1 MRIAITGAAGG
12 IGGKTSE
19 FLEERGHQVLAI
31 DRDEEGLAEVKAT
44 ETFCFDIRDEE
55 EVKEFVEGEEFEVL
69 VNSAGYQEAGSIED
83 TPAEVVEEM
92 YGDNVFG
99 MLNMIRN
106 SLPMLR
112 EKSGRIVNISSLA
125 GRSTVPF
132 YGIYSSTKFSVEAIS
147 DALRG
152 EVNDFDVD
160 VVIVEPGYI
169 RTGFNVRGREAV
181 EKYMPDSVYSER
193 YEKFLDQ
200 GGIPGTDEERAG
212 EVVAKAVEASGPK
225 RRYTITWL
233 AWVAPKLKRF
243 LPRKLFYAL
252 TDRI

>member
-1 MRIAITGAAGG
+1 
-12 IGGKTSE
+12 
-19 FLEERGHQVLAI
+19 
-31 DRDEEGLAEVKAT
+31 
-44 ETFCFDIRDEE
+44 
-55 EVKEFVEGEEFEVL
+55 
-69 VNSAGYQEAGSIED
+69 
-83 TPAEVVEEM
+83 
-92 YGDNVFG
+92 
-99 MLNMIRN
+99 MIRN

-112 EKSGRIVNISSLA
+112 EKSGRIVNVSSIA

-132 YGIYSSTKFSVEAIS
+132 YGIYSGTKFSVEAIS

-181 EKYMPDSVYSER
+181 EKYMPESVYSER
-193 YEKFLDQ
+193 YGEMLEQD
-200 GGIPGTDEERAG
+200 GIPGTDAEKAG
-212 EVVAKAVEASGPK
+212 KKVAKAVEASRPK
-225 RRYTITWL
+225 RRYTVTWL
-233 AWVAPKLKRF
+233 AWLAPKLKRF